1 LADLRLES
9 ERAETR
15 RVQRG
20 QPLLLAEHSVDSFN
34 EPMTPSPSGY
44 PFAMLT
50 TASLRATGSLR
61 EPWRKRDIVFEHGR
75 SAVARLAGGSVSRR
89 VRLHGKPII
98 DADMP
103 WP

>member
-34 EPMTPSPSGY
+34 ERMTPPPSGY
-44 PFAMLT
+44 LFAMLM
-50 TASLRATGSLR
+50 TAPPRATRNLR
-61 EPWRKRDIVFEHGR
+61 EPAV
-75 SAVARLAGGSVSRR
+75 SATSFSNMAEALWQDWPVSRR
-89 VRLHGKPII
+89 GRLHGKPIA